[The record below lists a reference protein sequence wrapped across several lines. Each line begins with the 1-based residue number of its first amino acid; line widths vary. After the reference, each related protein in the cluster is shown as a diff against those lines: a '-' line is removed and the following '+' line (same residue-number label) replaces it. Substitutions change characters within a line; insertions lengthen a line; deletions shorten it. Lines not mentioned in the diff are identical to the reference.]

1 MPSILT
7 TAEKK
12 ALKELIV
19 GVSLRYTNIRIHSDE
34 VHGYAEPMPNTNSK
48 GWVFL
53 GYLQDYKS
61 KGLYG
66 LGLF

>member
-1 MPSILT
+1 MATILT
-7 TAEKK
+7 LPEKK
-12 ALKELIV
+12 ALKELVV
-19 GVSLRYTNIRIHSDE
+19 GVSLRYTNIRFHNDE
-34 VHGYAEPMPNTNSK
+34 VHGYAEPMPNTNRS